1 MTLQEITEKAKKQF
15 YYKSVSPYYYGL
27 KEIKSETVK
36 EMTAKD
42 FFKNYEKIKQKYN
55 KNGDLVRIDN
65 VTVKCF
71 YNNNNEI
78 LLIILK

>member
-1 MTLQEITEKAKKQF
+1 MTKQEIIEKAKKQF
-15 YYKSVSPYYYGL
+15 YYRRLSPYYYGL

-36 EMTAKD
+36 EMTTEE
-42 FFKNYEKIKQKYN
+42 FLKNYEKIKQSYN
-55 KNGDLVRIDN
+55 KNGDNVRIGN
-65 VTVKCF
+65 IVVKCF